1 MSKPIVEIE
10 DGLDDELGYGID
22 IEDGDYG
29 FVIGPD
35 GKLKSVF
42 LPETFELDPPREIQK
57 ILKIFGIK
65 DVYQIDAEGHTL
77 H

>member
-10 DGLDDELGYGID
+10 QGLDEANYETD
-22 IEDGDYG
+22 IEDEDYG
-29 FVIGPD
+29 FIIGPD

-42 LPETFELDPPREIQK
+42 LPDHFEFDPPKEIQK

-65 DVYQIDAEGHTL
+65 NIYDIDVDGHTL